1 MTSGRAKFA
10 GSGRIEFRG
19 NRIPSGSEYFAGAC
33 RQQPGFRVDGPER
46 DLVLA
51 AKNGDRAAFKTLVE
65 RYYGRI
71 HRMLTAVTR
80 SEDVAL
86 DLTQETFV
94 RAIEALPDF
103 NMTSSFYTWI
113 YRIARNLAFDRFRRK
128 KTAGWQKEYDD
139 GIDLKVVPGVGQ
151 TVPLE
156 PSRAVAAQQSLD
168 VVRAALDELR
178 PEYREIIL
186 LREVEDMSYEE
197 ISETLGLKMGTVMSR
212 LFQARMRLREILE
225 PRLGRRL

>member
-1 MTSGRAKFA
+1 MEGL
-10 GSGRIEFRG
+10 
-19 NRIPSGSEYFAGAC
+19 
-33 RQQPGFRVDGPER
+33 ER

-51 AKNGDRAAFKTLVE
+51 AKNGDRAAFKTLAE

-71 HRMLTAVTR
+71 HRMLTSLTR
-80 SEDVAL
+80 NEDTAL

-94 RAIEALPDF
+94 RAIQALPDF

-113 YRIARNLAFDRFRRK
+113 YRIARNLALDRFRRK
-128 KTAGWQKEYDD
+128 KTAGHQSEYND
-139 GIDLKVVPGVGQ
+139 GVGQTTAAGLGQ

-156 PSRAVAAQQSLD
+156 PSRAVAAQESLD

-212 LFQARMRLREILE
+212 LFQARMKLREILE
-225 PRLGRRL
+225 PRLGRRP